1 MQVPEAHG
9 PHSFRDRYMIWKYVE
24 GNCYGIWSH
33 GFLDACMDGWIE
45 KLWGDIVFH
54 ALASAKVAT

>member
-1 MQVPEAHG
+1 
-9 PHSFRDRYMIWKYVE
+9 VE

-45 KLWGDIVFH
+45 KLWGDIVFMPLH
-54 ALASAKVAT
+54 PPRWRLEQ